1 MLFDKDDE
9 TTPHE
14 DLSSE
19 QISGAKIGFAI
30 VAVMSICIILGL
42 TLPVFCPHT
51 YERLR
56 AIAYI
61 IMGDSDDNHSS
72 SDDED

>member
-1 MLFDKDDE
+1 MASDKDDE
-9 TTPHE
+9 IIPHE
-14 DLSSE
+14 YLSSE
-19 QISGAKIGFAI
+19 QISGAKIEFAI

-56 AIAYI
+56 AIGYV
-61 IMGDSDDNHSS
+61 IMGTPYDDRS

>member
-1 MLFDKDDE
+1 MISDKDDKIP
-9 TTPHE
+9 PHE

-19 QISGAKIGFAI
+19 QISGAKIGIAI

-42 TLPVFCPHT
+42 MLPVFCPHT

-56 AIAYI
+56 AIGYV
-61 IMGDSDDNHSS
+61 IMGTPDDDRS
-72 SDDED
+72 SDDQD

>member
-1 MLFDKDDE
+1 MVFDKDDE
-9 TTPHE
+9 IIPHE

-19 QISGAKIGFAI
+19 QISGAKIGIVI

-42 TLPVFCPHT
+42 MLPVFCPHT

-56 AIAYI
+56 VIGYV
-61 IMGDSDDNHSS
+61 IMGTSDDDRSS
-72 SDDED
+72 GDED

>member
-1 MLFDKDDE
+1 MAFDKDDKII
-9 TTPHE
+9 PHE

-19 QISGAKIGFAI
+19 QISGAKIGFAV

-42 TLPVFCPHT
+42 ILPVFCPHT

-56 AIAYI
+56 AIGYV
-61 IMGDSDDNHSS
+61 IMGGPDDDRPSDD
-72 SDDED
+72 D

>member
-1 MLFDKDDE
+1 MVFDK
-9 TTPHE
+9 HE
-14 DLSSE
+14 NTASHQDLSSE
-19 QISGAKIGFAI
+19 QASGARIGIGI

-56 AIAYI
+56 AIAYVI
-61 IMGDSDDNHSS
+61 TGSGDDRQTDD
-72 SDDED
+72 DD

>member
-1 MLFDKDDE
+1 MVIDKDDKII
-9 TTPHE
+9 PHK

-19 QISGAKIGFAI
+19 QISGVKIGFAI
-30 VAVMSICIILGL
+30 VAVMSIFIILGL

-56 AIAYI
+56 AIGYV
-61 IMGDSDDNHSS
+61 IMGGPDDDRS
-72 SDDED
+72 SDDE

>member
-1 MLFDKDDE
+1 MVLDKDSKIE
-9 TTPHE
+9 PHP

-30 VAVMSICIILGL
+30 VAVMSICIMLGL

-51 YERLR
+51 YERLK
-56 AIAYI
+56 AIVYV
-61 IMGDSDDNHSS
+61 IMGANEDRHADD
-72 SDDED
+72 D